1 MRGCRLAWHD
11 ASLGRWR
18 SSVRIRPAPLVL
30 QSESYNCICLHYTI
44 LMNRS
49 LLMLSTA
56 LLILT
61 ITTTNISDAQNA
73 STNASY
79 PTGSLMDSVNQSTLE
94 LGQNASLALN
104 EAGEKV
110 GSTLNQLGQNMSDMG
125 SEILNE
131 TEETAR
137 NVGIGAADV
146 LSNISGEIKEGLS
159 GK

>member
-1 MRGCRLAWHD
+1 MRGCRLAWYD

-18 SSVRIRPAPLVL
+18 SSVRIRPAPSVL
-30 QSESYNCICLHYTI
+30 QSESYNCIYLHYTI

-56 LLILT
+56 LLMLT
-61 ITTTNISDAQNA
+61 ITTPNISGAQNIT
-73 STNASY
+73 TNASY

-104 EAGEKV
+104 EAGEEV

-146 LSNISGEIKEGLS
+146 LSNISGEIKEGLG